1 MVDPPSAVM
10 DYEVTAP
17 DGRRFV
23 VTAPEGATQEQ
34 VLSYAQQNYN
44 RPQQPPSGAPSSGV
58 PGPRRY
64 TAGEV
69 PGAALGNLPR
79 GAGEFYGE
87 LAEAVTSPVQTAKS
101 LGQLALGAM
110 RRANPLLARASDAL
124 YKPEFAEQSD
134 AAFNAAVD
142 HYTKT
147 YGSWEN
153 AKAYIA
159 ENPVH
164 FLADVS
170 MLFGG
175 GAAAARGAGMAR
187 TARGLQAAETAT
199 NPLTPI
205 IAPIQA
211 AGRGA
216 GAATERVYQSTDPRS
231 AFYREISEGREPQLI
246 AEMRGQGVG
255 ATASTIPGVDLT
267 PAQLAARA
275 GAARFAATADV
286 ATAKKFPSE
295 VAERAAAQDRALM
308 TEMRTVSGAPAD
320 PLYGRL
326 GAVEAATEAQARLT
340 GPMFDRARA
349 STVTADATIDS
360 LLKTPAGARAL
371 AYAEEIAANL
381 RQPFTLRPPAPP
393 TAPPPPSGLLTA
405 QGTPM
410 PRPAAPPAPPQR
422 YSVGDLEYVK
432 RGIDA
437 AIKAAENPM
446 SGIAAADLRAL
457 EKLRADYLGW
467 LNSASSESAAARQAF
482 AGAAKGIDKLET
494 ARLLEQNLASALSG
508 GPERAQNFARAVQEA
523 PATMRRATGDG
534 RYASL
539 VELLGPDTRK
549 IEAIL
554 TDLRRQEQAN
564 KLIDVGRRSV
574 PNIEK
579 VFTSASAATVPPFM
593 DRVFTI
599 ARSILNKF
607 EGKLNEKMAMQIAE
621 ELMDP
626 AKTAAAL
633 ERAQT
638 FAARQQRAGAAAR
651 RPFEAT
657 AGALRSPAARA
668 VPQATN
674 AMSPRS
680 REETSSVNMFAPYFA
695 R

>member
-1 MVDPPSAVM
+1 M

-44 RPQQPPSGAPSSGV
+44 RPQQPPSGAPGSGI
-58 PGPRRY
+58 PGPRQY

-69 PGAALGNLPR
+69 PGAALRNIPR
-79 GAGEFYGE
+79 SAGEFYGG
-87 LAEAVTSPVQTAKS
+87 LAEAVANPIQTAKG

-110 RRANPLLARASDAL
+110 RRANPGMARISDAL

-134 AAFNAAVD
+134 AAFSAVLD
-142 HYTKT
+142 EYAKN
-147 YGSWEN
+147 YGSVQGAMN
-153 AKAYIA
+153 KIA
-159 ENPVH
+159 EDPVG
-164 FLADVS
+164 FLADAS
-170 MLFGG
+170 MVFGG
-175 GAAAARGAGMAR
+175 GAAAARGAGMTR

-246 AEMRGQGVG
+246 AEMRGQGLG
-255 ATASTIPGVDLT
+255 ATAPAIPGAELT

-308 TEMRTVSGAPAD
+308 AEMRTVSGTPAD
-320 PLYGRL
+320 PLYGRPGAL
-326 GAVEAATEAQARLT
+326 ESAVEARGRQT
-340 GPMFDRARA
+340 GPMFERARA
-349 STVTADATIDS
+349 ATVAADATIDD

-381 RQPFTLRPPAPP
+381 RQPFTLRPPAAPP
-393 TAPPPPSGLLTA
+393 APPPSGLLTA

-410 PRPAAPPAPPQR
+410 PRPAAPPAPPRQL
-422 YSVGDLEYVK
+422 SVQDLEYVK

-457 EKLRADYLGW
+457 EKLRGDYLGW
-467 LNSASSESAAARQAF
+467 LNSVSSESAAARRAF
-482 AGAAKGIDKLET
+482 ADATKGIEKLEV
-494 ARLLEQNLASALSG
+494 ARSLEQSLASALSG

-534 RYASL
+534 RYAYL
-539 VELLGPDTRK
+539 AELFGPDTRK

-574 PNIEK
+574 PDIER

-657 AGALRSPAARA
+657 AEALRSPAARA
-668 VPQATN
+668 IPQATN

-680 REETSSVNMFAPYFA
+680 RAEDPIANMFA

>member
-1 MVDPPSAVM
+1 M

-44 RPQQPPSGAPSSGV
+44 RPQQPPSGAPSSGI
-58 PGPRRY
+58 PGPRQY

-69 PGAALGNLPR
+69 PGAALRNIPR
-79 GAGEFYGE
+79 SAGEFYGG
-87 LAEAVTSPVQTAKS
+87 LAEAVANPIQTAKG

-110 RRANPLLARASDAL
+110 RRANPGMARISDAL

-134 AAFNAAVD
+134 AAFSAVLD
-142 HYTKT
+142 EYTKN
-147 YGSWEN
+147 YGSVQGAMN
-153 AKAYIA
+153 KIA
-159 ENPVH
+159 EDPVG
-164 FLADVS
+164 FLADAS
-170 MLFGG
+170 MVFGG

-187 TARGLQAAETAT
+187 TGRVLQAAETAT

-216 GAATERVYQSTDPRS
+216 GAATERLYQATDAKS
-231 AFYREISEGREPQLI
+231 AFYRQISEGREPQLI
-246 AEMRGQGVG
+246 AEMRGQGLG
-255 ATASTIPGVDLT
+255 ATAPAIPGAELT

-320 PLYGRL
+320 PLYGRPGAL
-326 GAVEAATEAQARLT
+326 ESAVEARGQQT
-340 GPMFDRARA
+340 GPMFERARA
-349 STVTADATIDS
+349 ATVAADATIDD

-393 TAPPPPSGLLTA
+393 TAPPPSGLLTA

-410 PRPAAPPAPPQR
+410 PRPAAPPAPPRQL
-422 YSVGDLEYVK
+422 SVQDLEYVK

-457 EKLRADYLGW
+457 EKLRGDYLGW
-467 LNSASSESAAARQAF
+467 LNSVSSESAAARRAF
-482 AGAAKGIDKLET
+482 ADATKGVEKLEV
-494 ARLLEQNLASALSG
+494 ARSLEQSLASALSG

-534 RYASL
+534 RYAYL
-539 VELLGPDTRK
+539 AELFGPDTRK

-554 TDLRRQEQAN
+554 TDLRRYEQAN

-574 PNIEK
+574 PDIEK
-579 VFTSASAATVPPFM
+579 VFTSAAAATVPPFM

-599 ARSILNKF
+599 ARLILNKY
-607 EGKLNEKMAMQIAE
+607 EGILDQKTAMQIAE
-621 ELMDP
+621 ELLDP

-657 AGALRSPAARA
+657 AEALRSPAARA
-668 VPQATN
+668 IPQATN

-680 REETSSVNMFAPYFA
+680 RAEDPIANMFA

>member
-1 MVDPPSAVM
+1 M

-44 RPQQPPSGAPSSGV
+44 RPQQPPSGAPSNGI
-58 PGPRRY
+58 PGPRQY

-87 LAEAVTSPVQTAKS
+87 MAEMVTSPVQTAKS

-175 GAAAARGAGMAR
+175 GAAAARGAGMTR
-187 TARGLQAAETAT
+187 TGRVLQAAETAT

-255 ATASTIPGVDLT
+255 AMVPAIPGAELT

-308 TEMRTVSGAPAD
+308 AEMRSVSGAPAD
-320 PLYGRL
+320 PLYGRA
-326 GAVEAATEAQARLT
+326 GAVETATEARGAQAAPL
-340 GPMFDRARA
+340 FARA
-349 STVTADATIDS
+349 ERDILPGDATIQRLMERPS
-360 LLKTPAGARAL
+360 MAAAIRRGA
-371 AYAEEIAANL
+371 EIAAEES
-381 RQPFTLRPPAPP
+381 RPFSLRPPEPP
-393 TAPPPPSGLLTA
+393 TPSGLLDA
-405 QGTPM
+405 QGRPVP
-410 PRPAAPPAPPQR
+410 PRPAPPPE
-422 YSVGDLEYVK
+422 YSILDLQYVK
-432 RGIDA
+432 RGIDDL
-437 AIKAAENPM
+437 IKDPM
-446 SGIAAADLRAL
+446 SGLGTKQRNAIEATRRELLDWIDSQSEAYKTARSAFTTASEGV
-457 EKLRADYLGW
+457 EKLKV
-467 LNSASSESAAARQAF
+467 ARS
-482 AGAAKGIDKLET
+482 
-494 ARLLEQNLASALSG
+494 LEQSLASALSG

-523 PATMRRATGDG
+523 PETMRLATGNG
-534 RYASL
+534 RYAYL
-539 VELLGPDTRK
+539 AELFGPDTRK

-579 VFTSASAATVPPFM
+579 VFTSASAASVPPFM

-599 ARSILNKF
+599 ARTILNKF

-638 FAARQQRAGAAAR
+638 FAARQQRAGSAAR

-680 REETSSVNMFAPYFA
+680 RAEDDIPNMFAPYFA

>member
-1 MVDPPSAVM
+1 M

-44 RPQQPPSGAPSSGV
+44 RPQQPPSGTPGSGI
-58 PGPRRY
+58 PGPRQY

-69 PGAALGNLPR
+69 PGAALSNLPR

-87 LAEAVTSPVQTAKS
+87 LAGAVTSPVQTAKS

-142 HYTKT
+142 HYTNT

-153 AKAYIA
+153 AKRYIA

-175 GAAAARGAGMAR
+175 GAAAARGAGMTR
-187 TARGLQAAETAT
+187 TGRVLQAAETAT

-255 ATASTIPGVDLT
+255 AMVPAIPGAELT

-308 TEMRTVSGAPAD
+308 AEMRSVSGAPAD
-320 PLYGRL
+320 PLYGRA
-326 GAVEAATEAQARLT
+326 GAVETATEARGAQAAPL
-340 GPMFDRARA
+340 FARA
-349 STVTADATIDS
+349 ERDILPGDATIQRLMERPS
-360 LLKTPAGARAL
+360 MAAAIRRGA
-371 AYAEEIAANL
+371 EIAAEES
-381 RQPFTLRPPAPP
+381 RPFSLRPPEPP
-393 TAPPPPSGLLTA
+393 TPSGLLDA
-405 QGTPM
+405 QGRPVP
-410 PRPAAPPAPPQR
+410 PRPAPPPE
-422 YSVGDLEYVK
+422 YSILDLQYVK
-432 RGIDA
+432 RGIDDL
-437 AIKAAENPM
+437 IKDPM
-446 SGIAAADLRAL
+446 SGLGTKQRNAIEATRRELLDWIDSQSEAYKTARSAFATASEGV
-457 EKLRADYLGW
+457 EKLKV
-467 LNSASSESAAARQAF
+467 ARS
-482 AGAAKGIDKLET
+482 
-494 ARLLEQNLASALSG
+494 LEQSLASALSG

-523 PATMRRATGDG
+523 PETMRLATGNG
-534 RYASL
+534 RYAYL
-539 VELLGPDTRK
+539 AELFGPDTRK

-564 KLIDVGRRSV
+564 KLIGVGRRSV

-579 VFTSASAATVPPFM
+579 VFTSASASAASVPPFM

-680 REETSSVNMFAPYFA
+680 RAEDDIPNMFAPYFA

>member
-1 MVDPPSAVM
+1 M

-44 RPQQPPSGAPSSGV
+44 RPQQPPSGAPGSGI
-58 PGPRRY
+58 PGPRQY

-69 PGAALGNLPR
+69 PGAALSNLPR

-87 LAEAVTSPVQTAKS
+87 IAEAVTSPVQTAKS

-153 AKAYIA
+153 AKRYIA

-175 GAAAARGAGMAR
+175 GAAAARGAGMTR

-246 AEMRGQGVG
+246 AEMRGQGLG
-255 ATASTIPGVDLT
+255 ATAPAIPGAELT

-326 GAVEAATEAQARLT
+326 GALESAVEARGRQT
-340 GPMFDRARA
+340 GPMFERARA
-349 STVTADATIDS
+349 TTVAADATIDD

-371 AYAEEIAANL
+371 AYAEEIAGNL
-381 RQPFTLRPPAPP
+381 GQPFTLRPPAAP
-393 TAPPPPSGLLTA
+393 TAPPPSGLLTA

-410 PRPAAPPAPPQR
+410 PRSAAPPAPPRQL
-422 YSVGDLEYVK
+422 SVQDLEYVK
-432 RGIDA
+432 RGIDKAIEA
-437 AIKAAENPM
+437 AANAPR
-446 SGIAAADLRAL
+446 SGIVAADLRAL
-457 EKLRADYLGW
+457 EKLRGDYLGW
-467 LNSASSESAAARQAF
+467 LNSVSSESAAARSAF
-482 AGAAKGIDKLET
+482 AAASKDVNKLEV
-494 ARLLEQNLASALSG
+494 ARTLEQNLASALSG

-534 RYASL
+534 RYAYL
-539 VELLGPDTRK
+539 AELLGPDTRK

-574 PNIEK
+574 PDIER
-579 VFTSASAATVPPFM
+579 VFTSASAASVPPFM

-621 ELMDP
+621 ELLDP

-638 FAARQQRAGAAAR
+638 FAARQQRAGAVAR

-668 VPQATN
+668 LPQATN
-674 AMSPRS
+674 AMAPPS
-680 REETSSVNMFAPYFA
+680 RTEDVIPNMFAPYFA

>member
-1 MVDPPSAVM
+1 MVNPPNAVM

-44 RPQQPPSGAPSSGV
+44 RPQQPPSGAPSSGI
-58 PGPRRY
+58 PGPRQY

-69 PGAALGNLPR
+69 PGAALSNIPR

-87 LAEAVTSPVQTAKS
+87 LAEAVASPIQTAKS

-134 AAFNAAVD
+134 AAFSAAVD

-153 AKAYIA
+153 AKRYIA

-170 MLFGG
+170 MVFGG

-187 TARGLQAAETAT
+187 TGRVLQAAETAT

-216 GAATERVYQSTDPRS
+216 GAATGRLYQATDPKS

-246 AEMRGQGVG
+246 AEMRGQGLG
-255 ATASTIPGVDLT
+255 ATAPAIPGMDLT

-275 GAARFAATADV
+275 GASRFAATADI
-286 ATAKKFPSE
+286 ATKEKFPSE
-295 VAERAAAQDRALM
+295 VAERAAAQNRALT

-320 PLYGRL
+320 PLYGRP
-326 GAVEAATEAQARLT
+326 GAVEAATEARNLST
-340 GPMFDRARA
+340 GPMFERARA
-349 STVTADATIDS
+349 TTVAADSTIDN

-393 TAPPPPSGLLTA
+393 TAPPPSGLLTA

-410 PRPAAPPAPPQR
+410 PRPAAPPTPPQR

-457 EKLRADYLGW
+457 EKLRGDYLGW
-467 LNSASSESAAARQAF
+467 LNSVSSESAAARRAF
-482 AGAAKGIDKLET
+482 ADATKGIEKLEV
-494 ARLLEQNLASALSG
+494 ARSLEQSLASALSG

-534 RYASL
+534 RYAYL
-539 VELLGPDTRK
+539 AELFGPDTKK

-554 TDLRRQEQAN
+554 TDLRRHEQAN
-564 KLIDVGRRSV
+564 KLMEVGRQSA
-574 PNIEK
+574 PDIK
-579 VFTSASAATVPPFM
+579 KIFTAASAVSVPPFM

-599 ARSILNKF
+599 ARSILNKL
-607 EGKLNEKMAMQIAE
+607 EGRIDQKMALQIAE

-638 FAARQQRAGAAAR
+638 FAARQQRVGAAAR

-668 VPQATN
+668 IPQATN

-680 REETSSVNMFAPYFA
+680 REEISSVNMFAPYFA